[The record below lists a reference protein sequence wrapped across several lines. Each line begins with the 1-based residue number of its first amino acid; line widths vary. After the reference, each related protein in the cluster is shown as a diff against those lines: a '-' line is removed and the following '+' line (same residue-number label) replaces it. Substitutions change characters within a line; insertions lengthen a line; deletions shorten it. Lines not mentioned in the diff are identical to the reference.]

1 VSPRQHCRSRRRLFL
16 ILAALL
22 CCCGCAARPGVSRAV
37 RIDPLDAICVPPAGW
52 KLDRSDD
59 TKRYAQR
66 VWVSPTGRT
75 SYGVIHFTMPFPLG
89 NSIALAGFLSELRR
103 SEGDAH
109 LISKTPL
116 EDRLAFVA
124 EGGRYRVNGI
134 IRTRGAAGWAV
145 YAGTL
150 RAGPLA
156 FDEVSLAVHARDST
170 IAGLGH

>member
-1 VSPRQHCRSRRRLFL
+1 M
-16 ILAALL
+16 
-22 CCCGCAARPGVSRAV
+22 CCDCAVRPSASRAV
-37 RIDPLDAICVPPAGW
+37 RIEPLDAICVPPAGW
-52 KLDRSDD
+52 TLDRSDD
-59 TKRYAQR
+59 AKRYSQR
-66 VWVSPTGRT
+66 VWLSPTDRT
-75 SYGVIHFTMPFPLG
+75 SYGVIHFTLPFPLG

-103 SEGDAH
+103 SEGDAR

-116 EDRLAFVA
+116 DDRLAFVA

-134 IRTRGAAGWAV
+134 ILTRGAAGWAV

-170 IAGLGH
+170 IPGSGP